1 MASHKFAVGQ
11 EVEFLP
17 GRMDFHVP
25 RGAYT
30 IVRQLPAEANEHQ
43 YRVKNSR
50 DGHERIMRE
59 SQLAAGSGS
68 GSGNGAKHLAGP
80 WGTPRPAAKPAP
92 AKPSR

>member
-1 MASHKFAVGQ
+1 MVSHKFAVGQ

-25 RGAYT
+25 RGVYT
-30 IVRQLPAEANEHQ
+30 IVRQLPVEANERQ

-59 SQLAAGSGS
+59 SQLAAGSG
-68 GSGNGAKHLAGP
+68 
-80 WGTPRPAAKPAP
+80 AAKALSATKSLGIFDRS
-92 AKPSR
+92 AKPR